1 MSAEASRYRPFSIS
15 VQRRDREVA
24 IVVVGDLDL
33 ASAGRLERE
42 VAQERAAGSTRLVID
57 LGDVDFID
65 STGLRILLALR
76 NSAKRNSHVLTLVP
90 PPPTAGR
97 IFTITGTR
105 SLFDW
110 AGIEQGASGAPRFE
124 APEL

>member
-1 MSAEASRYRPFSIS
+1 MVSAEASRYRPFSIS

-76 NSAKRNSHVLTLVP
+76 NDAKRNGHVLTLVP
-90 PPPTAGR
+90 PPLTAQR

-105 SLFDW
+105 ALFDW
-110 AGIEQGASGAPRFE
+110 EGDRPGRNVPRAQGG
-124 APEL
+124 